1 MAEEEKE
8 MSFLDHLEELRWHV
22 IRALIAIFVCM
33 ITAFIFSREIFDG
46 IIFAPARTD
55 FLTFRALCK
64 LGHLV
69 NYAEALCI
77 DEIPMTIQ
85 SRLMTGQFTMALTS
99 SFIIGIIVSF
109 PYVAWEIWRFIRP
122 GLHSN
127 ERKYSKGAVASISF
141 LFFLGVSFGYF
152 IMCPVSVYF
161 LANYQISDVIQNEFD
176 IISYVSTVTTLVFGS
191 GLLFQLPVVVYFLS
205 RVGIVTP
212 ELLRQFR
219 KHAIVVILVIAAVIT
234 PPDPISQ
241 TIVALPLFVLYE
253 VSILI
258 SAAVARGKAKEEA
271 EQEAR
276 DAALIKQQEEDETDD
291 SAG

>member
-1 MAEEEKE
+1 
-8 MSFLDHLEELRWHV
+8 
-22 IRALIAIFVCM
+22 
-33 ITAFIFSREIFDG
+33 
-46 IIFAPARTD
+46 
-55 FLTFRALCK
+55 
-64 LGHLV
+64 
-69 NYAEALCI
+69 
-77 DEIPMTIQ
+77 
-85 SRLMTGQFTMALTS
+85 
-99 SFIIGIIVSF
+99 
-109 PYVAWEIWRFIRP
+109 
-122 GLHSN
+122 
-127 ERKYSKGAVASISF
+127 
-141 LFFLGVSFGYF
+141 
-152 IMCPVSVYF
+152 MCPVSVYF

>member
-1 MAEEEKE
+1 MKEEEKE

-22 IRALIAIFVCM
+22 IRALGAIVTCM
-33 ITAFIFSREIFDG
+33 IAAFIFTKEIFDN
-46 IIFAPARTD
+46 IILAPAKTD

-64 LGHLV
+64 LGHAV
-69 NYAEALCI
+69 NYAEALCV
-77 DEIPMTIQ
+77 DEIPMIIH
-85 SRLMTGQFTMALTS
+85 SRQMTGQFTMALTS
-99 SFIIGIIVSF
+99 SFVIGIVVAF

-141 LFFLGVSFGYF
+141 LFFLGVAFGYY

-191 GLLFQLPVVVYFLS
+191 GILFQLPVVVYFLS

-212 ELLRQFR
+212 ELLKQYR

-253 VSILI
+253 VSIII
-258 SAAVARGKAKEEA
+258 SAAVARSLAREEA
-271 EQEAR
+271 LEEAKDR
-276 DAALIKQQEEDETDD
+276 AAAAQDEETNATEE
-291 SAG
+291 

>member
-1 MAEEEKE
+1 

-22 IRALIAIFVCM
+22 IRALGAIVTCM
-33 ITAFIFSREIFDG
+33 IAAFIFTKEIFDN
-46 IIFAPARTD
+46 IILAPAKTD

-64 LGHLV
+64 LGHAV
-69 NYAEALCI
+69 NYAEALCV
-77 DEIPMTIQ
+77 DEIPMIIQ
-85 SRLMTGQFTMALTS
+85 SRQMTGQFTMALTS
-99 SFIIGIIVSF
+99 SFVIGIVVAF

-141 LFFLGVSFGYF
+141 LFFLGVAFGYY

-161 LANYQISDVIQNEFD
+161 LANYQISDIIQNEFD

-191 GLLFQLPVVVYFLS
+191 GILFQLPVVVYFLS

-253 VSILI
+253 VSIII
-258 SAAVARGKAKEEA
+258 SAAVTRGLAREEA
-271 EQEAR
+271 LEEAKDRAAAAR
-276 DAALIKQQEEDETDD
+276 DEETNDTEE
-291 SAG
+291 

>member
-1 MAEEEKE
+1 MKEEEKE

-22 IRALIAIFVCM
+22 IRALGAIVTCM
-33 ITAFIFSREIFDG
+33 IAAFIFSREIFDN

-64 LGHLV
+64 LGHAV

-77 DEIPMTIQ
+77 DEIPMKIQ
-85 SRLMTGQFTMALTS
+85 SRMMTGQFTMALTS
-99 SFIIGIIVSF
+99 SFIIGIVVSF

-127 ERKYSKGAVASISF
+127 EKKYSRGAVGAISF
-141 LFFLGVSFGYF
+141 LFFLGVAFGYY

-191 GLLFQLPVVVYFLS
+191 GMLFQLPVVVYFLS

-212 ELLRQFR
+212 ALLKEYR
-219 KHAIVVILVIAAVIT
+219 KHAIVVILVIAAIIT

-253 VSILI
+253 VSIMI
-258 SAAVARGKAKEEA
+258 SAAVARGLAKEEA
-271 EQEAR
+271 LEIAKDEA
-276 DAALIKQQEEDETDD
+276 AARENELEKEPEE
-291 SAG
+291 

>member
-1 MAEEEKE
+1 

-22 IRALIAIFVCM
+22 IRALGAIFTCM
-33 ITAFIFSREIFDG
+33 IAAFIFSREIFDN

-64 LGHLV
+64 LGHAV
-69 NYAEALCI
+69 NYAEALCV

-85 SRLMTGQFTMALTS
+85 SRMMTGQFTMALTS
-99 SFIIGIIVSF
+99 SFIIGIVVAF

-141 LFFLGVSFGYF
+141 LFFLGVAFGYY

-161 LANYQISDVIQNEFD
+161 LANYQISDIIQNEFD

-191 GLLFQLPVVVYFLS
+191 GILFQLPVVVYFLS

-212 ELLRQFR
+212 ELLRQYR

-241 TIVALPLFVLYE
+241 TIVAMPLFVLYE
-253 VSILI
+253 VSIII
-258 SAAVARGKAKEEA
+258 SAAVSRRLAKAEA
-271 EQEAR
+271 LEVAKDEA
-276 DAALIKQQEEDETDD
+276 AEKDETTE
-291 SAG
+291 